1 MILRK
6 VKSSD
11 ITKIYKLEQELF
23 SAENYPLSKSSLRY
37 HFKNNLMFV
46 AEINEEIVG
55 YGLTLIKRKNAKLYS
70 IGVSK
75 NYRGKKIAHKLLN
88 VMFEELLRLEFKK
101 VVLEVRVDNQAAI
114 SLYTQLGFKTQK
126 TLKSFYLDG
135 CDAYQMGKGL

>member
-11 ITKIYKLEQELF
+11 ITKVYKLEQELF

-37 HFKNNLMFV
+37 HSKNNLMFV

-75 NYRGKKIAHKLLN
+75 NFRGKKIAHKLLDM
-88 VMFEELLRLEFKK
+88 MFEELLRLDFKQ
-101 VVLEVRVDNQAAI
+101 VILEVRVDNQAATF
-114 SLYTQLGFKTQK
+114 LYSQLGFKMQK

-135 CDAYQMGKGL
+135 CDAYLMQKDL